1 MIFIIFQ
8 GKGSGRLRKKRNLPG
23 NPWKDCL
30 WKLAVSRSDKA
41 SYRNVIFLTST
52 IRTYVK

>member
-1 MIFIIFQ
+1 MGARI
-8 GKGSGRLRKKRNLPG
+8 NLLNRVLKNTLIC
-23 NPWKDCL
+23 NPWMDCL
-30 WKLAVSRSDKA
+30 WMLAGSRSDKA